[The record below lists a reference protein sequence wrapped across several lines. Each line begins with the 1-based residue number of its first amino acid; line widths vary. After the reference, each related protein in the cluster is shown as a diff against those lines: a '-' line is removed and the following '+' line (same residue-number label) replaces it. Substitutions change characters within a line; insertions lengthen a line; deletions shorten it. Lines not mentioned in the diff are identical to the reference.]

1 MLTGRQTHHT
11 AHHTHDVSIESNS
24 PMRMVRA
31 PSIAAFKVTHVVLP
45 LVSIVPTPLQRDA
58 DWSLLVAAMS
68 NKSCDRWIIR
78 EI

>member
-1 MLTGRQTHHT
+1 
-11 AHHTHDVSIESNS
+11 
-24 PMRMVRA
+24 MRMVRA

-58 DWSLLVAAMS
+58 DWSLLVAVIL
-68 NKSCDRWIIR
+68 NNSCDRWIIR